1 MTDKKYYKD
10 YWGGSRKAGSGKTD
24 GRPTNES
31 KGLPTVVKKQF
42 ILYPADLAV
51 MAALLAKSEGG
62 NGSALVR
69 GLIRQATR
77 LSVAEMAEMAE
88 VVALGKSS
96 TAEKKQF
103 LLYPSDL
110 ASMAALLAK
119 SEVGN
124 GSALIRGLIQQAAR
138 LSAAE
143 VAEVVAL
150 GKPPAAKV

>member
-69 GLIRQATR
+69 GMIRQATR
-77 LSVAEMAEMAE
+77 LSVAEMAE

>member
-77 LSVAEMAEMAE
+77 LSVAEMAE